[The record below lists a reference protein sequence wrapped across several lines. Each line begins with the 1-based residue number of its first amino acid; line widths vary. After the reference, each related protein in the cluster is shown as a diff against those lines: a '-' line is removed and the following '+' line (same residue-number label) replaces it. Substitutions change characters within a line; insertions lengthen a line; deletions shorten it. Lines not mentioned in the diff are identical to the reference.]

1 MDQETVDLTY
11 LAARISES
19 VAPLRNLRLVVPYNP
34 AVKCIQI
41 DEQVISEV
49 AILKQIA
56 RDCILNRPA
65 LVAQQR
71 GQARIITELYE

>member
-1 MDQETVDLTY
+1 MDLTY

-41 DEQVISEV
+41 DEQVIS
-49 AILKQIA
+49 K
-56 RDCILNRPA
+56 
-65 LVAQQR
+65 
-71 GQARIITELYE
+71 